1 MKKFISMILVAVS
14 LMTLS
19 LSSALAY
26 TGKVT
31 ASPYMSLRSSAE
43 IPTDQPGK
51 NIKAYVPKGKTVTFT
66 SKTVTNGFL
75 YLT

>member
-1 MKKFISMILVAVS
+1 MKRTVSFVIGILVAVS

-31 ASPYMSLRSSAE
+31 ANPYLSLRSSAE
-43 IPTDQPGK
+43 VPKDRPGK
-51 NIKAYVPKGKTVTFT
+51 NIKAYIPKGKTVTF
-66 SKTVTNGFL
+66 
-75 YLT
+75 